1 MFRSLWFKLVG
12 AFAIVIAVML
22 IVIVVIVNLATARQF
37 DLYVTQNGRLWAERL
52 APVLANQYLRD
63 GDWRNARVILSL
75 PRPGRGAGMMNN
87 PPEQGM
93 MGGDGNM
100 WGMMGLR
107 LLLVDN
113 DGEVIV
119 DTGGSG
125 EGAHLEP
132 ALIAQGTPI
141 IAGGQRVGTLLAGRP
156 LQDNPI
162 RKAFLSEIG
171 RAVVLA
177 TLTAGLV
184 ALLIG
189 TVLFQWI
196 TRPLRQLQRAA
207 RTVAEGQL
215 AARVPV
221 TSEDELGAVAEAFNQ
236 MTSRL
241 DQQQRLRRQ
250 MVADIAHEL
259 RTPISV
265 MQGTLEA
272 MLDGVL
278 KPKPSELRD
287 LYDETRRLARLVED
301 LRTLS
306 LADANQLSLER
317 VPLNLAALVES
328 TAERMRPLAE
338 ARQVSLEV
346 QIEQPM
352 LPAEADGD
360 RLSQVLT
367 NLIDNA
373 LRYTSHGKR
382 VIIRA
387 TRMDGQACLEV
398 VDEGQGIPA
407 EDLPYVF
414 ERFWRGDRS
423 RSRGS
428 GGSGI
433 GLAIVKQLV
442 EMHGGRVAVES
453 QPGKGSTFRVL
464 LPLSQ
469 LVETGSLAG

>member
-1 MFRSLWFKLVG
+1 MLRSLWFKLVG

-22 IVIVVIVNLATARQF
+22 VAIIVVVNLATARQF
-37 DLYVTQNGRLWAERL
+37 DLYVTQNGRMWAERL
-52 APVLANQYLRD
+52 APLLADQYLRD
-63 GDWRNARVILSL
+63 GDWRNARAILSL
-75 PRPGRGAGMMNN
+75 PRPGHGPGMMNN
-87 PPEQGM
+87 NPEQDM
-93 MGGDGNM
+93 MGGDNNM

-107 LLLVDN
+107 LLLVD
-113 DGEVIV
+113 DKGKVIV
-119 DTGGSG
+119 DTGGSM
-125 EGAHLEP
+125 EGTQLESE
-132 ALIAQGTPI
+132 LIAQGVPI
-141 IAGGQRVGTLLAGRP
+141 IVEGQRVGTLLAGRP
-156 LQDNPI
+156 QQGDPI
-162 RKAFLSEIG
+162 RKAFLSDMG
-171 RAVVLA
+171 KAVLWA
-177 TLTAGLV
+177 TLAAGIA

-196 TRPLRQLQRAA
+196 TFPLQQLQRAA
-207 RTVAEGQL
+207 RAVAEGKP
-215 AARVPV
+215 ARVPV
-221 TSEDELGAVAEAFNQ
+221 TSQDELGAVAEAFNQ
-236 MTSRL
+236 MASRL
-241 DQQQRLRRQ
+241 DQQQRLRKQ

-317 VPLNLAALVES
+317 IPINLAMLVEN

-338 ARQVSLEV
+338 ARQVLLGV
-346 QIEQPM
+346 QIEQPI
-352 LPAEADGD
+352 LLAEADED

-373 LRYTSHGKR
+373 LRYTPYGKHVVVRAAR
-382 VIIRA
+382 V
-387 TRMDGQACLEV
+387 DNQACLEV
-398 VDEGQGIPA
+398 IDEGQGIPA

-423 RSRGS
+423 RNRES

-442 EMHGGRVAVES
+442 EMHGGHVAVES
-453 QPGKGSTFRVL
+453 QPGKGSTFRVF
-464 LPLSQ
+464 LPLSRPEEA
-469 LVETGSLAG
+469 VRP

>member
-12 AFAIVIAVML
+12 SFALVIAVML
-22 IVIVVIVNLATARQF
+22 VVIIVVVNRATARQF
-37 DLYVTQNGRLWAERL
+37 DVYVTQNGRIWAERL
-52 APVLANQYLRD
+52 APLLASQYLRD

-75 PRPGRGAGMMNN
+75 PRPSHSAGMMNN
-87 PPEQGM
+87 TPEQGM
-93 MGGDGNM
+93 MGGGDNMDM

-107 LLLVDN
+107 LLLVDSE
-113 DGEVIV
+113 GRVII
-119 DTGGSG
+119 DTGGSI
-125 EGAHLEP
+125 EGTQLESS
-132 ALIAQGTPI
+132 LIAQGTPI
-141 IAGGQRVGTLLAGRP
+141 IVGGQRAGTLLAGRP
-156 LQDNPI
+156 QQGNPI
-162 RKAFLSEIG
+162 RRAFVSNMG
-171 RAVVLA
+171 RAVLLA
-177 TLTAGLV
+177 TLIAGIA

-196 TRPLRQLQRAA
+196 TFPLRQLQRAA
-207 RTVAEGQL
+207 QTVAEGKP
-215 AARVPV
+215 ARVPV

-236 MTSRL
+236 MASRL
-241 DQQQRLRRQ
+241 DQQQQLRKQ

-278 KPKPSELRD
+278 RPKPNELRD

-317 VPLNLAALVES
+317 LPINLAQLVEN
-328 TAERMRPLAE
+328 TVERMKPLAE
-338 ARQVSLEV
+338 ARQVSLYA
-346 QIEQPM
+346 QIEQPA
-352 LPAEADGD
+352 LPMEADAD

-373 LRYTSHGKR
+373 LRYTPHGR
-382 VIIRA
+382 QVVVRA
-387 TRMDGQACLEV
+387 CRTDNRACLEV
-398 VDEGQGIPA
+398 IDEGQGIPA

-423 RSRGS
+423 RSRES

-442 EMHGGRVAVES
+442 EMHGGSVAVES
-453 QPGKGSTFRVL
+453 QPGKGSTFRVF
-464 LPLSQ
+464 LPLSRS
-469 LVETGSLAG
+469 EEAIRP